1 MNSFSFPVRVYYE
14 DTDAGG
20 VVYHANYL
28 MFFERART
36 ELLRHLGFSQS
47 ELKTKVNVMFVVRS
61 LQIKYLQPARFDE
74 LLEVVTSVSQ
84 QGRSAMLF
92 EQTLQRGDATLTRA
106 SVEVV
111 CVSTETFKPVAIPAT
126 IVAKII
132 SYDSIQDSI

>member
-1 MNSFSFPVRVYYE
+1 MGNYSVNSFSFPVRVYYE

-92 EQTLQRGDATLTRA
+92 EQTLQRGDTTLTRA

-126 IVAKII
+126 ILTKII
-132 SYDSIQDSI
+132 S

>member
-36 ELLRHLGFSQS
+36 EFLRHLGFSQP
-47 ELKTKVNVMFVVRS
+47 ELKAKEKVMFVVRS

-74 LLEVVTSVSQ
+74 LLEVETSVTQ

-92 EQTLQRGDATLTRA
+92 KQALQRGDAALTRA
-106 SVEVV
+106 DVEVV

-126 IVAKII
+126 ILSKI
-132 SYDSIQDSI
+132 SG

>member
-1 MNSFSFPVRVYYE
+1 VNSFSFPVRVYYE

-36 ELLRHLGFSQS
+36 EFLRHLGFSQP
-47 ELKTKVNVMFVVRS
+47 ELKAKDKVMFVVRG

-74 LLEVVTSVSQ
+74 LLDVVTSVTQ
-84 QGRSAMLF
+84 QGRSALLF
-92 EQTLQRGDATLTRA
+92 EQVLQRDHATITQA

-111 CVSTETFKPVAIPAT
+111 CVSTETFKPVAIPAA
-126 IVAKII
+126 VVNKMLAKII
-132 SYDSIQDSI
+132 N

>member
-1 MNSFSFPVRVYYE
+1 VNSFSFPVRVYYE

-36 ELLRHLGFSQS
+36 EFLRHLGFSQTA
-47 ELKTKVNVMFVVRS
+47 LKANEKVVFVVRS

-74 LLEVVTSVSQ
+74 LLEVVTRVAQ
-84 QGRSAMLF
+84 KGRSAMQF
-92 EQTLQRGDATLTRA
+92 EQTLQRGDTNLTSA

-111 CVSTETFKPVAIPAT
+111 CVNSETFRPVAIPPS
-126 IVAKII
+126 IIAKVFN
-132 SYDSIQDSI
+132 

>member
-1 MNSFSFPVRVYYE
+1 VNSFSFPVRVYYE

-36 ELLRHLGFSQS
+36 EFLRHLGFAQS
-47 ELKTKVNVMFVVRS
+47 ELKAKEKVMFVVRG
-61 LQIKYLQPARFDE
+61 LQIKYRQPAVFDE
-74 LLEVVTSVSQ
+74 LLEVITSVRQ

-92 EQTLQRGDATLTRA
+92 EQTLLRGDIALTRA
-106 SVEVV
+106 NVEVV

-126 IVAKII
+126 ILTKI
-132 SYDSIQDSI
+132 S

>member
-1 MNSFSFPVRVYYE
+1 MGNYSVNSFSFPVRVYYE

-36 ELLRHLGFSQS
+36 EFLRHLGFSQS

-74 LLEVVTSVSQ
+74 LLEIVTSVSQ

-92 EQTLQRGDATLTRA
+92 EQTLQRGEATLTRA

-126 IVAKII
+126 ILTKII
-132 SYDSIQDSI
+132 S

>member
-1 MNSFSFPVRVYYE
+1 MGNYSVNSFSFPVRVYYE

-36 ELLRHLGFSQS
+36 EFLRHLGFSQS
-47 ELKTKVNVMFVVRS
+47 ELKTKVKVMFVVRS

-126 IVAKII
+126 ILTKII
-132 SYDSIQDSI
+132 S

>member
-36 ELLRHLGFSQS
+36 EFLRHLGFSQS
-47 ELKTKVNVMFVVRS
+47 ELKAKEKVIFVVRS
-61 LQIKYLQPARFDE
+61 LQIKYLQPALFDE
-74 LLEVVTSVSQ
+74 LLEVVSSMQQ

-92 EQTLQRGDATLTRA
+92 EQALQRGDTTLTRA
-106 SVEVV
+106 NVEVV

-126 IVAKII
+126 ILTKIT
-132 SYDSIQDSI
+132 S

>member
-36 ELLRHLGFSQS
+36 EFLRVLGFSQP
-47 ELKTKVNVMFVVRS
+47 ELKSKDKVIFVVRS
-61 LQIKYLQPARFDE
+61 LQIKYLQPAHFDE
-74 LLEVVTSVSQ
+74 MLQVLTNVTQ
-84 QGRSAMLF
+84 KGRSAMMF
-92 EQTLQRGDATLTRA
+92 EQSLQRGDKALTSA

-111 CVSTETFKPVAIPAT
+111 CVSSETFRPVAIPSS
-126 IVAKII
+126 IIAKVFN
-132 SYDSIQDSI
+132 